1 MSIEMTDTRLLLDRI
16 HDDELAD
23 EVLELERKNL
33 QCVYVVG
40 SLDTWEKIRR
50 VLCVLRGGNI
60 ASLLLMTR
68 VDSEPSKEEMQ
79 YVLSFL
85 RDWDQLSLHN
95 ILALR
100 NHLIPNHYDQ
110 LLRNEAK
117 VELKWFREWLMA
129 QHDPRLSKYPGLPW
143 RSFIR
148 KIVAENYSFANSLW
162 ELDGAQDSEITRT
175 LALFLEAKK
184 KVVCIFPKRWSKVQ

>member
-1 MSIEMTDTRLLLDRI
+1 MSIEMTETRLLLDRI
-16 HDDELAD
+16 HDDELGD
-23 EVLELERKNL
+23 EILELERQNL

-40 SLDTWEKIRR
+40 SLDTWEKIER
-50 VLCVLRGGNI
+50 VLCALRGANI

-68 VDSEPSKEEMQ
+68 VESEPPEEEMR

-85 RDWDQLSLHN
+85 RNWDQLLLHN

-100 NHLIPNHYDQ
+100 GRLIPNQYDQ

-129 QHDPRLSKYPGLPW
+129 QHDPRLYKYPGLPW

-148 KIVAENYSFANSLW
+148 KIVAENYSFTDALW
-162 ELDGAQDSEITRT
+162 ALEGAQDSEITRK

-184 KVVCIFPKRWSKVQ
+184 KVVCIFPKRWGKVQ